1 MTRRVLKWLEE
12 FFLLPAEPIN
22 LAEYSARFGTET
34 IAKAPAIEN
43 GEGVVTTAVVSE
55 MAAVTGGFL
64 IALQNNR
71 LVLLLPAGRQLPPL
85 TEEANI
91 KVFDGYYAFE

>member
-1 MTRRVLKWLEE
+1 MSRIFKWLEE
-12 FFLLPAEPIN
+12 FFLLPAEPVN
-22 LAEYSARFGTET
+22 LAEYSARFGLDT
-34 IAKAPAIEN
+34 IAKAPVIEN
-43 GEGVVTTAVVSE
+43 GMGTVATASVTE
-55 MAAVTGGFL
+55 MAVATGGFL

-85 TEEANI
+85 MEEATI